1 MLCVFYFL
9 LRYGRRPLIVAA
21 GAFYVA
27 GSVALALAPSY
38 LWLLIGRLA
47 LGLGVG
53 LSSIAVP
60 VYLAEA
66 SPPLFRGRVVSCY
79 TVSIVAGQAAACV
92 VNIVADACLSEQ
104 GKWRVSLGFAA
115 LPALLLL
122 AGFAC
127 FGLPE
132 SPKWLAS
139 RGRAKEAQNVLAKLR
154 GASGGG
160 IGSDGH
166 SSSSSSSSRSGGSSS
181 RNGSSSGSGSVLAD
195 QVESDWQALLVLPSD
210 DVGDVKVRMRGGESN
225 CSIELA
231 RE

>member
-1 MLCVFYFL
+1 M
-9 LRYGRRPLIVAA
+9 AA

-27 GSVALALAPSY
+27 GSVALAVAPGY

-92 VNIVADACLSEQ
+92 VNIVADAFLSQ
-104 GKWRVSLGFAA
+104 QSKWRVSLGFAA

-139 RGRAKEAQNVLAKLR
+139 QGRAKEAQNVLAKLR

-160 IGSDGH
+160 ATDSNVL
-166 SSSSSSSSRSGGSSS
+166 RGGSGS
-181 RNGSSSGSGSVLAD
+181 GSSSGDGSGGSGAALAE
-195 QVESDWQALLVLPSD
+195 QVESDWQALLVLPTD
-210 DVGDVKVRMRGGESN
+210 DVGDVKVHYTLKDRQ
-225 CSIELA
+225 
-231 RE
+231 